1 MKSRPTQAGLHPQS
15 WRRWRSS
22 SCCAMSSRRVKVSP
36 LATVAMTRAEPAGL
50 EPLIVALVNAA
61 TLDDARGVAA
71 RSLSNLAC
79 DDAFRRDIARAGGI
93 EPLVALVKDGAFEQQ
108 QMAIVALK
116 MLSFRDHANKVL
128 IRIAGGIAP
137 LVDLV
142 QDYTFAAATLS
153 NLAVDAE
160 NRLECPGEA
169 LRSSSRRYAVGAWR
183 ADGGCSQQLG
193 ADDSNRRRSLPQ
205 AHREPHLA
213 RDGGPE
219 EQLHTTN
226 ALRVLVVNNDE
237 NLVAVSKAAAL
248 AGLAVDG
255 FAAPD

>member
-1 MKSRPTQAGLHPQS
+1 
-15 WRRWRSS
+15 
-22 SCCAMSSRRVKVSP
+22 MSSRRVKVSP

-160 NRLECPGEA
+160 NRVAIAQAGGIEKLIAQVRNGH
-169 LRSSSRRYAVGAWR
+169 GAWR
-183 ADGGCSQQLG
+183 ADAAAALNNLALDDTNRSAIAAAGGIE
-193 ADDSNRRRSLPQ
+193 SLVL
-205 AHREPHLA
+205 LA
-213 RDGGPE
+213 RDGGAE
-219 EQLHTTN
+219 EQLHATN

-255 FAAPD
+255 FVAPD